1 MPEFVVALLLAGCL
15 PETVPRNCDSRIAY
29 YPDADGDGLGE
40 RTAVYIGCE
49 PPAGWVPILEQAPP
63 EDSGGTGETGTTTS
77 GDTATTTPTVPTD
90 TAPPT
95 VPTNTTAETGRPT
108 DTADPST
115 ADTAAPT
122 AETGTPVDTSET
134 ADTGP

>member
-1 MPEFVVALLLAGCL
+1 MIGARIDVLPEALLGSHVRERAG
-15 PETVPRNCDSRIAY
+15 DARILRA
-29 YPDADGDGLGE
+29 LGE

-63 EDSGGTGETGTTTS
+63 EDSGGTGETGTTASGDTGVAT
-77 GDTATTTPTVPTD
+77 GDTATTTKPTVPTD

-95 VPTNTTAETGRPT
+95 VPTDTTTG
-108 DTADPST
+108 DTATPT